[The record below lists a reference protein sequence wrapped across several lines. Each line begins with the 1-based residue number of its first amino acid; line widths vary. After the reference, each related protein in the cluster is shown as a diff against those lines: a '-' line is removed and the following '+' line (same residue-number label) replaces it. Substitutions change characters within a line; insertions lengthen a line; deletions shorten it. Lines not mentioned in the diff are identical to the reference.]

1 MAEQDAFSSCH
12 PAVNFIYF
20 GLVIVFS
27 MFFMHPVCLALSL
40 ACAAGYSAYLS
51 RGKAPGVP
59 LAFLLPMM
67 GMAALVNPLFNHRG
81 VTVLTYL
88 PGGNP
93 LTLESIVYGLAAA
106 GMLAAVVC
114 WFRCYNAV
122 MTSDK
127 FIYLFGRVI
136 PSLSLLLSMT
146 LRFVPRFR
154 TQLRTVTEAQRC
166 IGRGVSEGPVV
177 RRCKNA
183 GAILSIM
190 LTWSLENAVETA
202 DSMKSRGYGLPGR
215 TAFSLYTLDDRD
227 RDLLVWLLSCGFY
240 ILCGWCSGGLSWQYF
255 PALRAGELTPLTVSF
270 FAAYLALCLTP
281 ILLDVFAQ
289 RTWRR
294 LEGRGSHA

>member
-1 MAEQDAFSSCH
+1 
-12 PAVNFIYF
+12 
-20 GLVIVFS
+20 
-27 MFFMHPVCLALSL
+27 
-40 ACAAGYSAYLS
+40 
-51 RGKAPGVP
+51 
-59 LAFLLPMM
+59 
-67 GMAALVNPLFNHRG
+67 MAALVNPLFNPRG

-106 GMLAAVVC
+106 GMLAAVVF

-127 FIYLFGRVI
+127 FIYLFGRII
-136 PSLSLLLSMT
+136 PSLSLILSMT

-154 TQLRTVTEAQRC
+154 AQLRTVTEAQRC
-166 IGRGVSEGPVV
+166 IGRDVSEGPVV

-202 DSMKSRGYGLPGR
+202 DSMKSRGYGLLGR

-227 RDLLVWLLSCGFY
+227 RGLLVWLLSCGFY

-255 PALRAGELTPLTVSF
+255 PALRAGE
-270 FAAYLALCLTP
+270 
-281 ILLDVFAQ
+281 
-289 RTWRR
+289 
-294 LEGRGSHA
+294 